1 MALTIGQ
8 ILYILLFLKIAL
20 NKFKEVGQPL
30 KASWPKKLIICLSFE
45 FFQKGHGSFCFW
57 SLICYWLPDFFGSD
71 RHKKK
76 NKKKTST
83 IGHWCKKHQNGQARH
98 QPASK
103 RRCSTNFNPQ
113 NTSDSYG
120 SPDIVDLNKTHCNR
134 HWYVSCQDQG
144 IPKKQ
149 HENW

>member
-30 KASWPKKLIICLSFE
+30 KASWPKKINNLFILWIFSKRTWKFLFLIINLLLAAWL
-45 FFQKGHGSFCFW
+45 FW
-57 SLICYWLPDFFGSD
+57 IWQAQ
-71 RHKKK
+71 KK

-83 IGHWCKKHQNGQARH
+83 IGHWCKEHQNGQARH
-98 QPASK
+98 QPSSK